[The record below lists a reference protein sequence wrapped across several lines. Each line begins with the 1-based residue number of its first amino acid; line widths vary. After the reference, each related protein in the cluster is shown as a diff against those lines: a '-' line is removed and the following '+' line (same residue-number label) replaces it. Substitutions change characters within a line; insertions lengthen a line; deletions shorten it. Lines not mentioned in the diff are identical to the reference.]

1 MATVQGT
8 ELARS
13 IRQKL
18 GELKKACSDLDDAT
32 ASRAPEGRWSPK
44 EILSHLCGPE
54 GSGHLPLFQAYLKKL
69 PQIDIHPGDP
79 FFTDHRR
86 RMSLS
91 DYLIEVDKEYN
102 GIAAFAENLSEEEL
116 RLTAYVPQLKDSPLG
131 DHPSLEKILRGI
143 GDFHLQSHI
152 DHLHEILQELR
163 K

>member
-1 MATVQGT
+1 MATVQGA

-18 GELKKACSDLDDAT
+18 GELKKACSELDDAT

-54 GSGHLPLFQAYLKKL
+54 GSGHLPLFKAFINKL
-69 PQIDIHPGDP
+69 PRVDIHPGDP
-79 FFTDHRR
+79 FFTDHRS
-86 RMSLS
+86 RMSVS
-91 DYLIEVDKEYN
+91 EYLVEVDKEYN

-116 RLTAYVPQLKDSPLG
+116 RLTAYVPQLKDSPIG
-131 DHPSLEKILRGI
+131 DHPSLEKILWGI
-143 GDFHLQSHI
+143 GDSHLQSHI
-152 DHLHEILQELR
+152 DHLSEILQELR